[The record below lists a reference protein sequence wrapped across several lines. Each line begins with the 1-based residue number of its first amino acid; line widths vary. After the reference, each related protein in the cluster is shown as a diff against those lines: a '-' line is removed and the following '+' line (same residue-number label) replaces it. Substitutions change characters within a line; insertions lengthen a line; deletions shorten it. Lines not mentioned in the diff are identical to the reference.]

1 MNSFYKIVKAEL
13 QSLGF
18 SFVRNGKG
26 SHEIWSNGNIN
37 LIVPFNLVSRHT
49 ANGILKDAGSNK
61 KL

>member
-37 LIVPFNLVSRHT
+37 LTVPFNLVSRHT